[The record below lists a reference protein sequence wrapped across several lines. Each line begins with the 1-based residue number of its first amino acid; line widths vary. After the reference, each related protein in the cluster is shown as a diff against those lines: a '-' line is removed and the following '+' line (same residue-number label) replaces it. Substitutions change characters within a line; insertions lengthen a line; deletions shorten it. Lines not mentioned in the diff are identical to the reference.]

1 MTTKETSS
9 YIKGLIDGS
18 NLDVTTP
25 EGKIIAALADLCG
38 KLAAEVDVLQDR
50 LDTVNDYLD
59 EIDHDLGDVEEYV
72 YESDE
77 EDEDEDDEDDFG
89 GFGRPHHS
97 RFFDD
102 DEDEDDEE
110 DDDFDLDPDDED
122 GDEDEED
129 GEEEEFYCAEC
140 PNCGGKVYFDDTVN
154 PEDVICP
161 NCHKPLIDDD
171 EDEDEDEDL

>member
-77 EDEDEDDEDDFG
+77 EEEDE
-89 GFGRPHHS
+89 
-97 RFFDD
+97 
-102 DEDEDDEE
+102 
-110 DDDFDLDPDDED
+110 
-122 GDEDEED
+122 
-129 GEEEEFYCAEC
+129 EEEEFYCAEC

-161 NCHKPLIDDD
+161 ACHKPLIDDD

>member
-38 KLAAEVDVLQDR
+38 KLAAEVDSLTEQM
-50 LDTVNDYLD
+50 DTVNDYLD
-59 EIDHDLGDVEEYV
+59 EIDHDLGDVEEFV
-72 YESDE
+72 Y
-77 EDEDEDDEDDFG
+77 
-89 GFGRPHHS
+89 
-97 RFFDD
+97 
-102 DEDEDDEE
+102 EDEDDEE
-110 DDDFDLDPDDED
+110 DDDEGCCGRCGRHHRFFDDDEDDEEDDDLDLDDD
-122 GDEDEED
+122 GDEDEEED
-129 GEEEEFYCAEC
+129 GEEEFYCAEC

-161 NCHKPLIDDD
+161 NCHKPLIDDEDDLD
-171 EDEDEDEDL
+171 EEDEDLEP

>member
-38 KLAAEVDVLQDR
+38 KLAAEVDVLTDR

-72 YESDE
+72 YETDE
-77 EDEDEDDEDDFG
+77 EDEDDDEDDFG
-89 GFGRPHHS
+89 RPPRPHH
-97 RFFDD
+97 RPPFFDD
-102 DEDEDDEE
+102 EEDDEE
-110 DDDFDLDPDDED
+110 DDDFDLDLSDED
-122 GDEDEED
+122 GDEEED
-129 GEEEEFYCAEC
+129 EGEEEEFYCAEC